1 VKDVNTTGLPS
12 LPLSPFNNKTVT
24 MVFLATVAQHN
35 FSHKINLSS
44 RPVGL
49 GLNNC
54 KMNFMSNRSIQD
66 IMQQATD
73 YKFNLSSRK
82 CCYTI
87 PVQEVTNVVK
97 VTADTQMPNKLNQ
110 TSFSP

>member
-1 VKDVNTTGLPS
+1 
-12 LPLSPFNNKTVT
+12 
-24 MVFLATVAQHN
+24 M
-35 FSHKINLSS
+35 
-44 RPVGL
+44 
-49 GLNNC
+49 
-54 KMNFMSNRSIQD
+54 SIQD

-73 YKFNLSSRK
+73 YKFSLSSQK

-97 VTADTQMPNKLNQ
+97 ITADTQMPNKLNQ